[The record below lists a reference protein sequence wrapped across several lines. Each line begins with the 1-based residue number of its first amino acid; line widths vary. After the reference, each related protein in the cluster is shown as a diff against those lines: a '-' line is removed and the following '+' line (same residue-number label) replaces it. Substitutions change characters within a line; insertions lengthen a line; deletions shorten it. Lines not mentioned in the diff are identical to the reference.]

1 MVNFALGRQLGVMGT
16 WYHHKDVNKVTWRFP
31 DNKICNQIDKIDHSF
46 ISLFSIYP
54 YTGKTKNVEM
64 VIIDVKVSVRMTDV
78 K

>member
-1 MVNFALGRQLGVMGT
+1 LGTPSKSKQC
-16 WYHHKDVNKVTWRFP
+16 RF
-31 DNKICNQIDKIDHSF
+31 IHSF

-54 YTGKTKNVEM
+54 CTGKTKDMEM